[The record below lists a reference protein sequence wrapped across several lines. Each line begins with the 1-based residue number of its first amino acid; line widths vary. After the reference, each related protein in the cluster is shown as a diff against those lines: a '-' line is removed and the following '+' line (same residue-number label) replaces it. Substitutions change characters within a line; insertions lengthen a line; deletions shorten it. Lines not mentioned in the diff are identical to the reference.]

1 MKNNTII
8 EFADNGIIVRYE
20 NDGIAEV
27 WEEEMHSG
35 VETIKRAY
43 GNLVRNTIESFR
55 DEEKEAA
62 LGYKV
67 LLEIVPIM
75 DEGGLKF
82 KKKEM
87 GHDEL

>member
-20 NDGIAEV
+20 NNGIAEV
-27 WEEEMHSG
+27 LEDKEG
-35 VETIKRAY
+35 QYGYETIKRAY
-43 GNLVRNTIESFR
+43 GSLVANTIECFR

-67 LLEIVPIM
+67 LLEVVPIM

-82 KKKEM
+82 KKKE
-87 GHDEL
+87 